1 MLRCHGCEVRRDG
14 HKGGQRWPQE
24 HIDESLLCLRHVD
37 CVAVAERRDRQAY
50 RCLLVTLRAEL
61 RDDAFRPCAG
71 KVEGPRRIGDVS
83 KVHHHLVQQHA
94 VSPLVQVRLRS
105 QLHVE
110 CLQQIEVDCHVRGHH
125 SFHDQLAHLLLV
137 ARRQQRQHIASW
149 RCSGQLKSSADVIAL
164 VHRLVVVRRGSRVL
178 AVYQE
183 VVVHSQVSKVMH
195 CRRHD
200 DAKHFKFGNVFEL
213 FLEAGQDDR
222 AGLCHVGR
230 VDGVVVRVVQIL
242 GLHAPQEAFHSTP
255 V

>member
-1 MLRCHGCEVRRDG
+1 MR
-14 HKGGQRWPQE
+14 
-24 HIDESLLCLRHVD
+24 
-37 CVAVAERRDRQAY
+37 
-50 RCLLVTLRAEL
+50 VTLSATNAARGRGA
-61 RDDAFRPCAG
+61 DNAC
-71 KVEGPRRIGDVS
+71 
-83 KVHHHLVQQHA
+83 Q
-94 VSPLVQVRLRS
+94 VSPSMPWPL
-105 QLHVE
+105 
-110 CLQQIEVDCHVRGHH
+110 C
-125 SFHDQLAHLLLV
+125 FAYLLLV